1 MARPHQNQDT
11 KAFLSTLRKARSSG
25 NGALRRE
32 LGWSESRYW
41 KAHSALIDA
50 GKIHK
55 GRGRGGSVNMAGK

>member
-1 MARPHQNQDT
+1 MARPNQNQDT

-41 KAHSALIDA
+41 KAHSALMEE
-50 GKIHK
+50 GKIQK
-55 GRGRGGSVNMAGK
+55 GRGRGGSVSLAGR

>member
-1 MARPHQNQDT
+1 MARPNQNQDT
-11 KAFLSTLRKARSSG
+11 KTFLSTLRKARSSG

-41 KAHSALIDA
+41 KAHSALLDA

-55 GRGRGGSVNMAGK
+55 GRGRGGSVNIAGK

>member
-1 MARPHQNQDT
+1 MARPNQNQDT

-55 GRGRGGSVNMAGK
+55 GRGRGGSVNMASK

>member
-1 MARPHQNQDT
+1 MARPNQDRDK
-11 KAFLSTLRKARSSG
+11 KAFLSTLRRARSSG

-32 LGWSESRYW
+32 LGWTESRYW

-55 GRGRGGSVNMAGK
+55 GRGRGGSVSLAGR